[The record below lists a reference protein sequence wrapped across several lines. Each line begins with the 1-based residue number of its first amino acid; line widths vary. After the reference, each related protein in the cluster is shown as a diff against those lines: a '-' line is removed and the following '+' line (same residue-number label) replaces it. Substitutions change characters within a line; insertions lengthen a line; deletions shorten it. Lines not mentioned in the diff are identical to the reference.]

1 MRAVGYPN
9 PRRPAYASLKTVM
22 RASLLMLLVAAGSI
36 GRLASSQPPIELT
49 VRHPAQTV
57 RILEVNHLVHELWIS
72 SLGTGTVT
80 LSSVTVSSGSR
91 VLGRYQDA
99 ELAAHVGRPGL
110 PRNHPAPLVLEPGQ
124 QAVVYFWLP
133 LDRDAPPPSR
143 VDHHVS
149 LGGTSTPIAGGDT
162 SVGSATDVEV
172 IDAPLRGQGWV
183 AVYEPPMLG
192 GHRTAIYTTDG
203 LPRIPG
209 RFAIDWIRLPS
220 GSTRMDP
227 ASRPS
232 DWNGFGA
239 DVLAVKVARV
249 AAAADGHVDADAS
262 GKPRVPITPDNAA
275 GNYVSL
281 DLGNGRFAFYE
292 HLREGS
298 VRVKVGDRVT
308 GGQAIAQVGSSGSVS
323 SGPHL
328 HFHVSNANSPLGAE
342 GVPFVLREF
351 VSRGAFP
358 SIIAFARGDAASP
371 PATGIV
377 ADRTLERPAPNA
389 IIDFVAK

>member
-1 MRAVGYPN
+1 MRQG
-9 PRRPAYASLKTVM
+9 SEDLM
-22 RASLLMLLVAAGSI
+22 RASLVMLLLTAGFI
-36 GRLASSQPPIELT
+36 GRLPSSQPPIELT

-57 RILEVNHLVHELWIS
+57 RILGVNHLVHELWIS
-72 SLGTGTVT
+72 SLRPAVVT
-80 LSSVTVSSGSR
+80 LRSVAVSSGSR
-91 VLGRYQDA
+91 TLAQYQGA
-99 ELAAHVGRPGL
+99 ELATHVGRPGL
-110 PRNHPAPLVLEPGQ
+110 PRSHPTPLVLEPGQ

-133 LDRDAPPPSR
+133 LDRNAPPPSR
-143 VDHHVS
+143 VDHRVS
-149 LGGTSTPIAGGDT
+149 LEGTSTPVAGGT
-162 SVGSATDVEV
+162 ASVGSATDVEA

-183 AVYEPPMLG
+183 AVYEPPMAG
-192 GHRTAIYTTDG
+192 GHRTAIYTIDG
-203 LPRIPG
+203 QPRIPG

-227 ASRPS
+227 ASRPP

-239 DVLAVKVARV
+239 DVLAVKDARV
-249 AAAADGHVDADAS
+249 AAAADGHPDADVS
-262 GKPRVPITPDNAA
+262 GKPRVPISPDNAA

-308 GGQAIAQVGSSGSVS
+308 RGQAMAQLGSSGSVS

-342 GVPFVLREF
+342 GVPFVLRQF

-358 SIIAFARGDAASP
+358 SITAFAKGDAATP
-371 PATGIV
+371 LATGV
-377 ADRTLERPAPNA
+377 AAARALERPAPNA
-389 IIDFVAK
+389 IVDFVAK

>member
-1 MRAVGYPN
+1 
-9 PRRPAYASLKTVM
+9 LKIVM
-22 RASLLMLLVAAGSI
+22 RASLLILLLAAGSV
-36 GRLASSQPPIELT
+36 GRLSSSQSPIELT

-57 RILEVNHLVHELWIS
+57 RILGVNHLVHELWIS
-72 SLGTGTVT
+72 SPGPAAVT
-80 LSSVTVSSGSR
+80 LSGVTVSSGSR
-91 VLGRYQDA
+91 ILARYQGA

-124 QAVVYFWLP
+124 QAVIYFWLP
-133 LDRDAPPPSR
+133 LDRNAPPPSR

-149 LGGTSTPIAGGDT
+149 LEGTSTPVAGGAA

-192 GHRTAIYTTDG
+192 GHRTAIYATDG

-209 RFAIDWIRLPS
+209 RFAIDWIRLPPD
-220 GSTRMDP
+220 STRMDP

-239 DVLAVKVARV
+239 DVLAVKDARV
-249 AAAADGHVDADAS
+249 AAAADGYPDADAS

-298 VRVKVGDRVT
+298 VRVKAGDRVT
-308 GGQAIAQVGSSGSVS
+308 RGQAIAQVGSSGSVS

-342 GVPFVLREF
+342 GLPFVLREF

-358 SIIAFARGDAASP
+358 SITAFARGDAATP
-371 PATGIV
+371 PATGL
-377 ADRTLERPAPNA
+377 ASERALERPAPNA
-389 IIDFVAK
+389 IVDFVAK